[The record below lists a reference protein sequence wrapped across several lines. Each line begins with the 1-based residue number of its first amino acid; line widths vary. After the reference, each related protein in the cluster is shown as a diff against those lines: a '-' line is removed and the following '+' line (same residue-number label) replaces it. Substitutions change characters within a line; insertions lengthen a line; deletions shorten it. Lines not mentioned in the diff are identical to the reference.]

1 MSEAPYGP
9 KTVDMVMRSLGWG
22 APAEAGERAYKE
34 HLGDFAPRSNSLA
47 GQIKEALALPFPEK
61 WPTEVYF
68 VQIGDDVVKI
78 GCSKQV
84 AMRERALSGHGRLKT
99 ALLGAAPGGYAS
111 EHAIH
116 AILEHLRVEG
126 EKERFHLSPELL
138 DAIKEVCHA

>member
-1 MSEAPYGP
+1 MTDE
-9 KTVDMVMRSLGWG
+9 
-22 APAEAGERAYKE
+22 PAEAGEREYKE
-34 HLGDFAPRSNSLA
+34 HLSDFAPRSNSLA

-99 ALLGAAPGGYAS
+99 VLLGAAPGGYAS

-116 AILEHLRVEG
+116 AILEQLRIDG
-126 EKERFHLSPELL
+126 EKERFRLTPELV
-138 DAIKEVCHA
+138 DAIREVCNA